1 MSQQLEQIQKAVF
14 DGDEQLTV
22 NLVNEALASGLSAQ
36 DIVDKGL
43 VKGLHDCGAGYEA
56 GEKFI
61 PEMLM
66 AAEAMKAS
74 MAILK
79 SHLAV
84 GQAGAGGKIVL
95 ATVQG
100 DVHDIGLE
108 LVATMLGSSGF
119 DINFMGPDVETSK
132 IIEAV
137 KADKPH
143 ISVCRP
149 LTNTMD
155 EMPVIIKNSNRKA
168 SANRSKCSLA
178 APLSLRIS
186 PTGSART
193 AMPMTQPPPCRF
205 QEVEVGG
212 FLNQSAWGTEQVR
225 FPASRS
231 SCFGRSLPGR

>member
-1 MSQQLEQIQKAVF
+1 M
-14 DGDEQLTV
+14 GR
-22 NLVNEALASGLSAQ
+22 NLVKEALASGLSAQ

-79 SHLAV
+79 SQLAV
-84 GQAGAGGKIVL
+84 GEAGAGGKIVL

-119 DINFMGPDVETSK
+119 EINFMGPDVETSK

-143 ISVCRP
+143 ILGLSAL

-155 EMPVIIKNSNRKA
+155 EMPVIIKKLEQEGLRKSLKVLIGGA
-168 SANRSKCSLA
+168 PVSQDFADRIGADGYAYDAAAAVPVAKRLRS
-178 APLSLRIS
+178 
-186 PTGSART
+186 
-193 AMPMTQPPPCRF
+193 
-205 QEVEVGG
+205 EV
-212 FLNQSAWGTEQVR
+212 S
-225 FPASRS
+225 
-231 SCFGRSLPGR
+231 

>member
-1 MSQQLEQIQKAVF
+1 VSQLEQIQKAVF
-14 DGDEQLTV
+14 DGEEQKTV
-22 NLVNEALASGLSAQ
+22 DLVKEALAAGINAR

-79 SHLAV
+79 PHLAE
-84 GQAGAGGKIVL
+84 GDSGAKGGKVVL
-95 ATVQG
+95 ATVEG

-108 LVATMLGSSGF
+108 LVATMLGSAGF
-119 DINFMGPDVETSK
+119 DVNFMGPDVETPR

-137 KADKPH
+137 KTDKPQLLGL
-143 ISVCRP
+143 SAL

-155 EMPVIIKNSNRKA
+155 IMPVILKKLEQEGLRNSVKVIIGGAPVSQDFADRIGA
-168 SANRSKCSLA
+168 DGYAYDA
-178 APLSLRIS
+178 AAAVPVAKRLF
-186 PTGSART
+186 A
-193 AMPMTQPPPCRF
+193 
-205 QEVEVGG
+205 E
-212 FLNQSAWGTEQVR
+212 
-225 FPASRS
+225 
-231 SCFGRSLPGR
+231 LP

>member
-143 ISVCRP
+143 ILGLSAL

-155 EMPVIIKNSNRKA
+155 EMPVIIKKLEQEGLRKSLKVLIGGA
-168 SANRSKCSLA
+168 PVSQDFADRIGADGYAYDAAAAVPVAKRLRS
-178 APLSLRIS
+178 
-186 PTGSART
+186 
-193 AMPMTQPPPCRF
+193 
-205 QEVEVGG
+205 EV
-212 FLNQSAWGTEQVR
+212 S
-225 FPASRS
+225 
-231 SCFGRSLPGR
+231 